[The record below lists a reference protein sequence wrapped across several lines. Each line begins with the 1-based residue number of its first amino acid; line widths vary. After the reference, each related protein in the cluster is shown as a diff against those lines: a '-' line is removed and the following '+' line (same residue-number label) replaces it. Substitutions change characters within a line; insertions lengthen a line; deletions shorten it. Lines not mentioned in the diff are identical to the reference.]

1 MPLML
6 RDNAVF
12 VMNVRERLR
21 PNTLIPVAIATAL
34 LAGLIVL
41 FCSLADF
48 DRSEAPRLWWAFFVI
63 SIGQGIVLL
72 LSGSGSVA
80 ISASRERQS
89 GTLDSHR
96 TSPTSSFDIGVGM
109 LLGPPALEWLIV
121 LGLLPIAAGLALYNG
136 TSAGVLIAFYAS
148 LFLCAIFFHTVTLF
162 GVMAIE
168 SRRLDFYRASWP
180 LGLALLT
187 WFASGVGMGF
197 GISVLANGTCISA
210 YMDLLVD
217 IGYSRPAEIDAN
229 ILQLFN
235 ISMPCLLVQA
245 IIQAPLV
252 ALLFVAVLRRISRPE
267 RPVFSKSQSLALVAY
282 LYFLF
287 IGTTI
292 VFLPGKTLGGYR
304 GYPDTTIGILVNFMY
319 FAMFAGMISG
329 AGTTP
334 SRLIYLKGL
343 RRAKKEDNGRLSWF
357 DDHASNT
364 PWLVSFCVATLAAY
378 ASFTPFVPTGQ
389 HLAQAVP
396 LLVAIAY
403 SVTFL
408 AALEAFR
415 LGRHHDKKNF
425 FVLAVAVPWL
435 FVPLL
440 SFVFALVDV
449 LEGIT
454 PYLSIACPFV
464 GVGMTAGMMSDA
476 MLTSPVSEYAFPIS
490 ATVVN
495 GLLATILLVLAQRQ
509 RHRLG
514 ELE

>member
-1 MPLML
+1 
-6 RDNAVF
+6 
-12 VMNVRERLR
+12 
-21 PNTLIPVAIATAL
+21 
-34 LAGLIVL
+34 
-41 FCSLADF
+41 
-48 DRSEAPRLWWAFFVI
+48 
-63 SIGQGIVLL
+63 
-72 LSGSGSVA
+72 
-80 ISASRERQS
+80 
-89 GTLDSHR
+89 
-96 TSPTSSFDIGVGM
+96 
-109 LLGPPALEWLIV
+109 
-121 LGLLPIAAGLALYNG
+121 
-136 TSAGVLIAFYAS
+136 
-148 LFLCAIFFHTVTLF
+148 
-162 GVMAIE
+162 
-168 SRRLDFYRASWP
+168 
-180 LGLALLT
+180 
-187 WFASGVGMGF
+187 
-197 GISVLANGTCISA
+197 
-210 YMDLLVD
+210 
-217 IGYSRPAEIDAN
+217 
-229 ILQLFN
+229 
-235 ISMPCLLVQA
+235 
-245 IIQAPLV
+245 
-252 ALLFVAVLRRISRPE
+252 
-267 RPVFSKSQSLALVAY
+267 
-282 LYFLF
+282 
-287 IGTTI
+287 
-292 VFLPGKTLGGYR
+292 
-304 GYPDTTIGILVNFMY
+304 MY